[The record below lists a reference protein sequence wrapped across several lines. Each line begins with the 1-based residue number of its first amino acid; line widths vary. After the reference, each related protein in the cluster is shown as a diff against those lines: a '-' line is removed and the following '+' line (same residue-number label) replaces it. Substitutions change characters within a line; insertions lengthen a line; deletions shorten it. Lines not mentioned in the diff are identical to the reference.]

1 VGLSDRLRGWFKG
14 DKRVAPSKS
23 TGAVTRSST
32 KDLEQF
38 AATRT
43 SVEAYLEPR
52 TAIYSTTLLLV
63 ADDGEYLRRPI
74 EDKAHAAELCGK
86 LNLPLYDAA
95 RVGYPKRMRDYDAG
109 RRPTRIRVE
118 DLPPWPGDDVGTD
131 GPPPPPPV
139 VGEDAPAPDDASP
152 PEDAPAPD
160 APADDGDDATSR
172 RGDDPA

>member
-1 VGLSDRLRGWFKG
+1 MGFSDRLRGWFRG

-38 AATRT
+38 AGTRT

-74 EDKAHAAELCGK
+74 EDKGHAAELCGK

-139 VGEDAPAPDDASP
+139 PGEDASATDQA
-152 PEDAPAPD
+152 A
-160 APADDGDDATSR
+160 ADDGDDANSR